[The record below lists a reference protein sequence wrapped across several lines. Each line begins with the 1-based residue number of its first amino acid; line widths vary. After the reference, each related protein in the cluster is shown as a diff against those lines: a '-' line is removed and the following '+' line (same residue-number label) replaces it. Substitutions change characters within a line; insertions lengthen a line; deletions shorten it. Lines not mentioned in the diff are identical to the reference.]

1 MFCTSILVYRFYRVT
16 HGNTILFTMNLD
28 FESNRSHT
36 HRTKTQRAHARNA
49 EVLPNLVRNS
59 RILKMDWGG
68 MTGISQIWLAGK
80 SPINAKW
87 QCTWEHHQ
95 TKWWWDVVGGFFHK
109 MLGIIGIALGTM
121 QMGTL
126 GIQLG
131 IDLRICERISLLK
144 LLFCGT
150 LLCIDVNLG
159 TQS

>member
-1 MFCTSILVYRFYRVT
+1 MV
-16 HGNTILFTMNLD
+16 
-28 FESNRSHT
+28 
-36 HRTKTQRAHARNA
+36 
-49 EVLPNLVRNS
+49 
-59 RILKMDWGG
+59 W
-68 MTGISQIWLAGK
+68 GISQIWLAGK
-80 SPINAKW
+80 SPINAINGNVHENIIKLNGGGM
-87 QCTWEHHQ
+87 
-95 TKWWWDVVGGFFHK
+95 WWVVFFHK